1 MSQENPQYQEEKQK
15 IALIEAALYASGK
28 PLTLKSLASILN
40 EKSLKKVE
48 KLVEVLI
55 KRYEEAE
62 GSIQIFKLKDG
73 RFMMKLK
80 PEYLYR
86 VRKFCGK
93 KILSSGPLKTL
104 SFIAYKQPVSKAYIA
119 KVRGK
124 HAYAHIKTLKELG
137 FIHEEKMGKTKL
149 LKTTTAFA
157 DAFNLDYDVKIMKK
171 QLMKMF
177 SELIQNQSKTQ
188 EG

>member
-1 MSQENPQYQEEKQK
+1 LPQEEKQK
-15 IALIEAALYASGK
+15 MALIEAALYASGK

-40 EKSLKKVE
+40 EKSLKEIE
-48 KLVEVLI
+48 KLIEVLI
-55 KRYEEAE
+55 KRYEEDESA
-62 GSIQIFKLKDG
+62 IQIFKLKDG

-80 PEYLYR
+80 PEYLYK
-86 VRKFCGK
+86 VRKFCGR

-104 SFIAYKQPVSKAYIA
+104 SFIAYKQPISKAYVA

-124 HAYAHIKTLKELG
+124 HAYGHIKTLKELG

-149 LKTTTAFA
+149 LRTTTAFA
-157 DAFNLDYDVKIMKK
+157 DAFNLNYDIKIMKK

-177 SELIQNQSKTQ
+177 SELTQNQLKH
-188 EG
+188 EKG